1 MFSPLALRSCF
12 AQYRPVSYTPLD
24 VYKRQVML
32 YASPLLSVVVAA
44 DTVAPVCE
52 VAVTANAV
60 LTASADSVISS
71 DAAGISTVARITLS
85 PPASVLD

>member
-1 MFSPLALRSCF
+1 
-12 AQYRPVSYTPLD
+12 
-24 VYKRQVML
+24 ML
-32 YASPLLSVVVAA
+32 YASPLFSVVLAA

-60 LTASADSVISS
+60 LTASADSVTSS

-85 PPASVLD
+85 PLASVLDW

>member
-1 MFSPLALRSCF
+1 MNLLPPIVKSALVMAYRRSGV
-12 AQYRPVSYTPLD
+12 A
-24 VYKRQVML
+24 VML

-60 LTASADSVISS
+60 LTASADSVTSS